1 MAITIQKIVRVP
13 IDSVLT
19 NKQIRTEL
27 DRKFYLLDFRYNTR
41 ADIWMMNIYDENSAI
56 IITGIALLLGVDLL
70 SIYQDERLP
79 PGPLFLINLRDA
91 NIEANRDNFGTDISL
106 LYGQTI

>member
-1 MAITIQKIVRVP
+1 MAVIIQKIVSVP

-19 NKQIRTEL
+19 NKQIRTEF

-79 PGPLFLINLRDA
+79 PGPLFLMNLK
-91 NIEANRDNFGTDISL
+91 NSTTEANRDNFGTDVL
-106 LYGQTI
+106 LFYGNTE